1 MKKNLVILIFGVI
14 FVLPNCA
21 SLKTSNVLNNEGFAL
36 LQKGK
41 YNEAHTKFEEALK
54 RDSDHP
60 FALNNLG
67 VIYEKRGQYLDA
79 LRLYQQAARTG
90 SSRNAVVEVDDPSLK
105 GLTIS
110 ELAKENADRL
120 KTMIPEQR

>member
-1 MKKNLVILIFGVI
+1 MMKNLVVLIFSVI

-21 SLKTSNVLNNEGFAL
+21 SLKTANVLNNEGFAL
-36 LQKGK
+36 LQEGK
-41 YNEAHTKFEEALK
+41 YNEAQTKFEQALK
-54 RDSDHP
+54 SDSDHP

-67 VIYEKRGQYLDA
+67 VIYEKNEQYQDA
-79 LRLYQQAARTG
+79 LRMYQQAARMG

-110 ELAKENADRL
+110 ELAKRNADRL
-120 KTMIPEQR
+120 KTMLPEQR